1 MLQMMMM
8 TMMNLVVVLVRAT
21 DVAKRREVASEMRE
35 EIVLARMHYSVQ
47 TMVRMLMMMQIAM
60 RMKSR

>member
-21 DVAKRREVASEMRE
+21 DVAKRIEVVSEMRE

-60 RMKSR
+60 RMKSS